1 MDHKDQEH
9 RLDLVD
15 LGYQHHLVDRVGQ
28 LHRFYRLYH
37 SRVDHVDQGY
47 PSYQVHREQTYLV
60 DLVHHVHLENPL
72 DLAYQLDHRYQV
84 DLVHHV
90 DLQNLVDLQHQLHQV
105 DLGDL
110 EDLAYRMDLI
120 VALGM

>member
-15 LGYQHHLVDRVGQ
+15 LGYQHHPVDRVGQ
-28 LHRFYRLYH
+28 LHRFDRLYH

-47 PSYQVHREQTYLV
+47 PSYQVHRERTYLV

-84 DLVHHV
+84 DL
-90 DLQNLVDLQHQLHQV
+90 
-105 DLGDL
+105 GDL